1 MLKRFAPLAIILSYF
16 ILALIYI
23 HPAEIPFLTF
33 STAQAL
39 SDGTDPQAFPY
50 NFQAFID
57 LLITRPFEAFWGAV
71 YFPQLGGPHGSVLW
85 MSMSERIQAV
95 VLGLILPIEQVAT
108 GFALL
113 GMTLNGFFMYLLG
126 KELKIPRPI
135 SWLMGFAFA
144 INAYTLARA
153 RVHMGLVGI
162 YHLPLVLLSL
172 FWLFRND
179 RRGLILS
186 SMAFLAISFFPHYYV
201 VTISLFAPL
210 LAIVYFKL
218 KPSQIDYKVA
228 TKRIVLALIPATL
241 WLGFSLSFPVSPKNQ
256 KVTQIYPITGE
267 TTQEYHPFLDV
278 FSLNP
283 IDLFSGDI
291 SNGENDLNF
300 IKEGIA
306 HSLKQAKYQGS
317 NSHERANGIRW
328 ILWLTFL
335 FAAIWL
341 LPSQKIFWQSNDRFI
356 VLALFVFGLISF
368 WLALPP
374 NWPMTGMSGSLF
386 LHKLIPQIRVP
397 NRAAIGIAF
406 AIILMSGL
414 FLKNVLAQVQ
424 SEKKSKL
431 IVILWG
437 LLLFIELLPFYQYLP
452 VAKIDPPIHSLTE
465 KENCGRGFYYPY
477 VSGAHNAMYYYHFLQ
492 QMRGADCTILNQ
504 NAGSELDFNLGKYFA
519 RSFSMNL
526 QEALLNKQSKLI
538 TDFANCSGAN
548 WVVLGSPLSHEYGRA
563 LCDEMKWDWTNERAC
578 LRPDPV
584 SVLPQSINHCLGF

>member
-1 MLKRFAPLAIILSYF
+1 
-16 ILALIYI
+16 
-23 HPAEIPFLTF
+23 
-33 STAQAL
+33 
-39 SDGTDPQAFPY
+39 
-50 NFQAFID
+50 
-57 LLITRPFEAFWGAV
+57 
-71 YFPQLGGPHGSVLW
+71 
-85 MSMSERIQAV
+85 
-95 VLGLILPIEQVAT
+95 
-108 GFALL
+108 
-113 GMTLNGFFMYLLG
+113 
-126 KELKIPRPI
+126 
-135 SWLMGFAFA
+135 
-144 INAYTLARA
+144 
-153 RVHMGLVGI
+153 
-162 YHLPLVLLSL
+162 
-172 FWLFRND
+172 
-179 RRGLILS
+179 
-186 SMAFLAISFFPHYYV
+186 
-201 VTISLFAPL
+201 
-210 LAIVYFKL
+210 
-218 KPSQIDYKVA
+218 
-228 TKRIVLALIPATL
+228 
-241 WLGFSLSFPVSPKNQ
+241 
-256 KVTQIYPITGE
+256 
-267 TTQEYHPFLDV
+267 LDV